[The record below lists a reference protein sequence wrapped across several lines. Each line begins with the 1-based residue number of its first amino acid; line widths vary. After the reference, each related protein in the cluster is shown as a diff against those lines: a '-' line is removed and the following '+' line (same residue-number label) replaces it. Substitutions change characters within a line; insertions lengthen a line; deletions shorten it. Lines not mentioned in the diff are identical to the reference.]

1 MRIHLKVIKGC
12 ETIAAYNTKPAVAT
26 GLIGAFRRAKLLY
39 KLQITRLSKD
49 AGIVQIQI
57 MGQPYDYS
65 INTLRFGIP
74 GLCAGNAWQVK
85 PIEGEKND

>member
-39 KLQITRLSKD
+39 KLHTRLSKD

-57 MGQPYDYS
+57 MG
-65 INTLRFGIP
+65 
-74 GLCAGNAWQVK
+74 
-85 PIEGEKND
+85 